1 MSKNKH
7 ALAGAGLALALAW
20 GPTAAHAA
28 NYQLQMLSLPDW
40 ADTSGAMDINASGDV
55 VGYAVADPFSNT
67 DTPDRLRAVLWRQG
81 SAIELGVLPG
91 AHANA
96 LSVGLDIT
104 TSGQVL
110 GLSSHLPRLDEGAY
124 DEAHSV
130 LWHQGSIQDLSVAAR
145 TANTSMLE
153 FRRINDQGLAVGY
166 HIAADGT
173 GNGVAASWS
182 ESGGLTLLG
191 AEFSYGIARD
201 VNNSGAI
208 VGEDNGWATIWHNGV
223 ATMLEGGLNGAAYD
237 INEGGLVVGT
247 ALDEQGLLRA
257 ALWDKDSL
265 TLLNQLASEFSTLS
279 GATAVNERGEVVG
292 YSQRIGEGPDGMAAV
307 LWQDGVAIDLNTQVD
322 TFDGWRLIT
331 ANGINDAGQI
341 IGEATNAAGVRRAFV
356 LTPTSIPEASTWAS
370 MSLGLALMCGVL
382 RRQRGRTAPAPAV
395 ADTPV
400 A

>member
-1 MSKNKH
+1 MSKNKR

-20 GPTAAHAA
+20 GPMSAHAGT
-28 NYQLQMLSLPDW
+28 YQFQLLSLPDW

-55 VGYAVADPFSNT
+55 VGYAVADPFSDT
-67 DTPDRLRAVLWRQG
+67 DTPDRLRAVLWSKG

-91 AHANA
+91 AHPNA
-96 LSVGLDIT
+96 QSVGLDIT

-110 GLSSHLPRLDEGAY
+110 GLSSHLPTLDDGAY

-166 HIAADGT
+166 HIAADGM
-173 GNGVAASWS
+173 GSGVAASWS

-191 AEFSYGIARD
+191 SEFSYGIARD
-201 VNNSGAI
+201 VNNRGVI

-223 ATMLEGGLNGAAYD
+223 ATMLAGGLNGAAYD

-265 TLLNQLASEFSTLS
+265 TLLNQLPSEFSTLS

-292 YSQRIGEGPDGMAAV
+292 YSERIGEGPDGMAAV
-307 LWQDGVAIDLNTQVD
+307 LWRDGVAIDLNTQVE

-331 ANGINDAGQI
+331 ANGINDAGQV

-370 MSLGLALMCGVL
+370 MSLGLVLMCGVL

>member
-1 MSKNKH
+1 MSKNKR
-7 ALAGAGLALALAW
+7 ALAGAGLALALVW
-20 GPTAAHAA
+20 GPMAAHAA

-40 ADTSGAMDINASGDV
+40 ASSSGGMDINASGDV
-55 VGYAVADPFSNT
+55 VGYAMADPFSNT

-110 GLSSHLPRLDEGAY
+110 GLSSHLPRLDDGAY

-130 LWHQGSIQDLSVAAR
+130 LWHRGSIQDLSVAAR
-145 TANTSMLE
+145 TVNTSMLE

-166 HIAADGT
+166 HIAADGM

-191 AEFSYGIARD
+191 SEFSYGVARD

-208 VGEDNGWATIWHNGV
+208 IGDDNGWATIWQNGV
-223 ATMLEGGLNGAAYD
+223 STMLAGGLGGSAND

-279 GATAVNERGEVVG
+279 GATAVNERGQVVG
-292 YSQRIGEGPDGMAAV
+292 YSERIGEGPDGMAAV
-307 LWQDGVAIDLNTQVD
+307 LWQGGVAIDLNTQVD

-370 MSLGLALMCGVL
+370 MSLGLVLMCGAL
-382 RRQRGRTAPAPAV
+382 RRQRGRATLAPAV

>member
-1 MSKNKH
+1 MSKNKR
-7 ALAGAGLALALAW
+7 ALAGAGLALSLAW
-20 GPTAAHAA
+20 GPMAAHAA

-55 VGYAVADPFSNT
+55 VGYAVADPFSDT
-67 DTPDRLRAVLWRQG
+67 DTPDRLRAVLWSKG

-91 AHANA
+91 AHPNA
-96 LSVGLDIT
+96 VSVGLDIT

-110 GLSSHLPRLDEGAY
+110 GLSSHLPTLDDGAY

-145 TANTSMLE
+145 TANTSMLK
-153 FRRINDQGLAVGY
+153 FGRINDQGLAVGY
-166 HIAADGT
+166 HIAADGM

-191 AEFSYGIARD
+191 ADFSYGIARD
-201 VNNSGAI
+201 VNNSGTI

-223 ATMLEGGLNGAAYD
+223 ATMLAGGLNGAAYD

-265 TLLNQLASEFSTLS
+265 TLLNQLPSEFSTLS

-292 YSQRIGEGPDGMAAV
+292 YSERIGEGPDGMAAV
-307 LWQDGVAIDLNTQVD
+307 LWRDGVAIDLNTQVE

-331 ANGINDAGQI
+331 ANGINDAGQV

-370 MSLGLALMCGVL
+370 MSLGLVLMCGVL

>member
-1 MSKNKH
+1 MSKNKR

-20 GPTAAHAA
+20 GPMSAHAGT
-28 NYQLQMLSLPDW
+28 YQFQLLSLPDW

-55 VGYAVADPFSNT
+55 VGYAVADPFSDT
-67 DTPDRLRAVLWRQG
+67 DTPDRLRAVLWSKG

-91 AHANA
+91 AHPNA
-96 LSVGLDIT
+96 QSVGLDIT

-110 GLSSHLPRLDEGAY
+110 GLSSHLSTLDDGAY

-145 TANTSMLE
+145 TANTSMLK
-153 FRRINDQGLAVGY
+153 FGRINDQGLAVGY
-166 HIAADGT
+166 HIAADGM

-191 AEFSYGIARD
+191 SEFSYGIARD
-201 VNNSGAI
+201 VNNSGTI

-223 ATMLEGGLNGAAYD
+223 ATMLAGGLNGAAYD

-265 TLLNQLASEFSTLS
+265 TLLNQLPSEFSTLS

-292 YSQRIGEGPDGMAAV
+292 YSERIGEGRDGMAAV
-307 LWQDGVAIDLNTQVD
+307 LWRDGVAIDLNTQID

-331 ANGINDAGQI
+331 ANGINDAGQV

-370 MSLGLALMCGVL
+370 MSLGLVLMCGVL

>member
-1 MSKNKH
+1 MSKNKR

-20 GPTAAHAA
+20 GPMAAHAA

-55 VGYAVADPFSNT
+55 VGYAVADPFSDT
-67 DTPDRLRAVLWRQG
+67 DTPDRLRAVLWSKG

-91 AHANA
+91 AHPNA
-96 LSVGLDIT
+96 VSVGLDIT

-110 GLSSHLPRLDEGAY
+110 GLSSHLSTLDDGAY

-145 TANTSMLE
+145 TANTSMLK
-153 FRRINDQGLAVGY
+153 FGRINDQGLAVGY
-166 HIAADGT
+166 HIAADGM

-201 VNNSGAI
+201 VNNSGVI

-223 ATMLEGGLNGAAYD
+223 ATMLAGGLNGAAYD

-265 TLLNQLASEFSTLS
+265 TLLNQLPSEFSTLS

-292 YSQRIGEGPDGMAAV
+292 YSERIGEGPDGMAAV
-307 LWQDGVAIDLNTQVD
+307 LWRDGVAIDLNTQVE

-331 ANGINDAGQI
+331 ANGINDAGQV

-370 MSLGLALMCGVL
+370 MSLGLVLMCGVL